1 MLKLLKTFLKNHPVI
16 STILIAMAVFASLL
30 VFIVQWAFY
39 NIDRIEPGELLTE
52 EVSPDGKYTVKTYL
66 NNGGAT
72 VNYAV
77 LGVLHFNDSKKK
89 PKNIYWQYEMEDGA
103 VYWEDGDTV
112 VINGTSIEVP
122 NGKYDYR
129 RP

>member
-1 MLKLLKTFLKNHPVI
+1 MLKLLKSFLKNHPVI
-16 STILIAMAVFASLL
+16 SSLLIFMAVGASLL

-39 NIDRIEPGELLTE
+39 NIDRIEPGEFLTE

-72 VNYAV
+72 VSYAV
-77 LGVLHFNDSKKK
+77 FGVLHFNDSKKK
-89 PKNIYWQYEMEDGA
+89 PKNIYWQYRMEEGA
-103 VYWEDGDTV
+103 VHWQDSETV
-112 VINGTSIEVP
+112 VINGTSIDVP
-122 NGKYDYR
+122 SGRYDYR